1 MKTKFKKI
9 LNIIQSLIQY
19 IKTKATLLISS
30 AAAACALLFALLPT
44 KALAIMFPHS
54 TDNQHH
60 IAKPYPPNPIL
71 DPILDAVTISFFVCL
86 ALYALFCFK
95 NRIEDIITA
104 MKKKKSK
111 NK

>member
-9 LNIIQSLIQY
+9 LNTIQSLIQY
-19 IKTKATLLISS
+19 IKTKAALLISS
-30 AAAACALLFALLPT
+30 ATAACALLFALLPT
-44 KALAIMFPHS
+44 QTLAIMFPHS

-71 DPILDAVTISFFVCL
+71 DPIIDAVTISFFVCI
-86 ALYALFCFK
+86 ALYALFCLK
-95 NRIEDIITA
+95 NKIEDIVTA
-104 MKKKKSK
+104 RKKK